1 MTTKATQAIK
11 HLHRAR
17 ELSSRIKSS
26 PMTKAKEAEIIAKI
40 RKDREIIWREKLAN
54 RT

>member
-1 MTTKATQAIK
+1 MNRIAKAKQ
-11 HLHRAR
+11 HLARAR

-26 PMTKAKEAEIIAKI
+26 AMTKAKEAELIAKI
-40 RKDREIIWREKLAN
+40 RKDRESIWESKLAA